1 MSTKL
6 FYSFLKWVAVGPL
19 LRAIFRP
26 TWEGVEN
33 LPRKGPAILA
43 GNHLSYVDWLF
54 MPLGAPRMVRFVAK
68 AEYFTGTGVKGALQ
82 RLFFSGTG
90 NVPIDRGG
98 ATAAEGAL
106 IAAKRVLGEGE
117 LFGIYPEGTRSH
129 DGKLYRGRTGVARLA
144 LDTGAPVIP
153 VAVIGTDVIA
163 PPGKKF
169 GKLVHPRVIY
179 GEPLDFSRYE
189 GMSNDRYI
197 LRAITDE
204 IVYEILKLSGQ
215 EYVDMY
221 ATDAKK
227 LAEGE
232 KAAKKK
238 SRAAKAAP
246 TEDVA

>member
-1 MSTKL
+1 VTTKL

-19 LRAIFRP
+19 LRAVFRP

-43 GNHLSYVDWLF
+43 GNHLSYADWLF
-54 MPLGAPRMVRFVAK
+54 MPLGSPRMVRFVAK
-68 AEYFTGTGVKGALQ
+68 AEYFTGTGVKGFLQ
-82 RLFFSGTG
+82 RAFFSGTG
-90 NVPIDRGG
+90 NVPIDRSG

-129 DGKLYRGRTGVARLA
+129 DGKLYRGRTGIARLA

-163 PPGKKF
+163 PPGKKL
-169 GKLVHPRVIY
+169 GKIVRPRIVY
-179 GEPLDFSRYE
+179 GKPLDFSRYE
-189 GMSNDRYI
+189 GMANDRYI

-215 EYVDMY
+215 EYIDMY

-227 LAEGE
+227 LANGE
-232 KAAKKK
+232 KPAKKSGKKK
-238 SRAAKAAP
+238 SARP